1 MEECFPMT
9 RVIIPLSLLLT
20 IIALFGLLSFFNS
33 VNNELR
39 EGDIEGVASVVGN
52 KVVSEAESEIQNA
65 IIEPF
70 IPYIVGM
77 IVFIASLFGI
87 KLVIK

>member
-1 MEECFPMT
+1 MT

>member
-1 MEECFPMT
+1 M
-9 RVIIPLSLLLT
+9 
-20 IIALFGLLSFFNS
+20 LSFFNS

-39 EGDIEGVASVVGN
+39 EGDIEGAASVVGN

>member
-1 MEECFPMT
+1 MT

-33 VNNELR
+33 VNNEVR
-39 EGDIEGVASVVGN
+39 EGEIEGVASVVGN
-52 KVVSEAESEIQNA
+52 KIVSEVESEIQNA